1 MELNSGLMISEHD
14 RPSTRSLALDSIVID
29 ESVQA
34 RAKMMTKVVEEYAE
48 AMHEGDVFPAL
59 DVFQKDD
66 IYILADGFTRHAA
79 AKLAG
84 RTEIDCT
91 VHAGDLRDAK
101 LFAVGANSRH
111 GHPRSDA
118 DKRCAVLKLLNDD
131 EWCKWSARE
140 IARRCH
146 VGHQLV
152 EKLRTLTGRATSKRQ
167 FRSKHGDV
175 ATMNTE
181 QIGRRSKH
189 KSRRASGLGD
199 QSGSLPSTNKDQ
211 AEITPHTAANAE
223 TAAAEESLIEQ
234 SDVVEDGQV
243 FAEQRIGAIKALAIM
258 AEFAKFVIVRTSSE
272 GTNIIVTITEE
283 DADQFRSLRD
293 RAELAIQTV
302 QLSD

>member
-1 MELNSGLMISEHD
+1 MELNSVLTISEHD
-14 RPSTRSLALDSIVID
+14 RPSTRSLAIDSIVID

-34 RAKMMTKVVEEYAE
+34 RAKMMTKVVEEYTE

-118 DKRCAVLKLLNDD
+118 DKRCAVLKLLNDE

-140 IARRCH
+140 IARQCR

-167 FRSKHGDV
+167 FRSKNGNV

-181 QIGRRSKH
+181 RIGRRSKH
-189 KSRRASGLGD
+189 KSRRAGGLGD
-199 QSGSLPSTNKDQ
+199 QSGLLPSTPQ
-211 AEITPHTAANAE
+211 TAANAE
-223 TAAAEESLIEQ
+223 TAAAEESLIDQ

-243 FAEQRIGAIKALAIM
+243 FAEQRIGAIKALVIM

-272 GTNIIVTITEE
+272 GSIIVTITEE